1 MEQPFCRV
9 LSAPPFGRFVMAT
22 QPLAVNE
29 VVNGMLD
36 LRSST
41 TLTPGKAVVCQVD
54 VVGLT
59 QQLHVLSTAMAAP
72 AVSPNGAADRVSA
85 GDANGSAGVPN
96 GAALAARQP
105 RRLRRSAVSAAPGE
119 GGITLPA
126 RRDVGFTVSQV
137 DRLSGALGQTLA
149 RAPSFQQAVARA
161 PTAPGDRAAGAVPDL
176 FSDDATGGYRVDVSR
191 NGGPYRSL
199 MRRHITYRIAGG
211 ANRADIVTIE
221 AHDEGMV
228 DPIIPVQQYDEDGNP
243 HLLVGEELFGID
255 GWSMAAPRP
264 GPKVVAE
271 EAGGP
276 AVAPVDPG
284 PAPGY
289 PLTIQNRAEPGT
301 LPRLRYGSS
310 YSFQARA
317 VDLAGN
323 SIGLEQADRTYVT
336 AAEVYRRF
344 APVPPPVVLQRRVNA
359 SGESLMHL
367 VVFSNGDG
375 GVLGGPSERHISPPK
390 PPRPSW
396 KHTAS
401 STKPSGRT
409 TPPGRRRGSGCWTW
423 PAGRPA
429 PTSTRRCPTRTGA
442 GPSSRRR
449 GSPSP
454 PTTRPSAPPS
464 PGSPSLA
471 GWPWPTA
478 STSSTIPP
486 T

>member
-1 MEQPFCRV
+1 MPVQQPFSRV
-9 LSAPPFGRFVMAT
+9 LSQPQPGVERFVMAT
-22 QPLAVNE
+22 EPLVVNE

-41 TLTPGKAVVCQVD
+41 TLTPGKAVVSQVD
-54 VVGLT
+54 VLGLT
-59 QQLHVLSTAMAAP
+59 QQLHVLSTAMTVP
-72 AVSPNGAADRVSA
+72 AESPNGAADRASA
-85 GDANGSAGVPN
+85 GGANGSAGAPD
-96 GAALAARQP
+96 GAALAAP
-105 RRLRRSAVSAAPGE
+105 PAPASPGE

-126 RRDVGFTVSQV
+126 RRDAGFFISKV

-149 RAPSFQQAVARA
+149 KAQSFQQAMATPPA
-161 PTAPGDRAAGAVPDL
+161 APGDRAAGAVPDL
-176 FSDDATGGYRVDVSR
+176 FSDDATGGYRVDMSR

-199 MRRHITYRIAGG
+199 MQRHITYRIAGG
-211 ANRADIVTIE
+211 ANRADIVTVE

-255 GWSMAAPRP
+255 GWSMGAPRP

-276 AVAPVDPG
+276 TVAPVDPG

-301 LPRLRYGSS
+301 LPRLRYGST

-344 APVPPPVVLQRRVNA
+344 APVPPPVVLHRRVNA

-375 GVLGGPSERHISPPK
+375 GVLGGPSERHISPQSP
-390 PPRPSW
+390 
-396 KHTAS
+396 T
-401 STKPSGRT
+401 G
-409 TPPGRRRGSGCWTW
+409 PPGS
-423 PAGRPA
+423 ARPL
-429 PTSTRRCPTRTGA
+429 R
-442 GPSSRRR
+442 
-449 GSPSP
+449 
-454 PTTRPSAPPS
+454 
-464 PGSPSLA
+464 
-471 GWPWPTA
+471 
-478 STSSTIPP
+478 
-486 T
+486 